1 MNARMSLRACLLTVL
16 LALCVAALHSA
27 CSAGDGQSAAS
38 GTGGGGDVGGSGG
51 ASSGEGAGMVGGFN
65 SGGGSGGVGGDC
77 GYAEYSTELE
87 PGVLLL
93 VYDQS
98 CSMVECPDG
107 STNECNAC
115 PTPSKWA
122 LAEQAM
128 NTVLTSLPDE
138 LRMGLILYPNGV
150 GLGCQVDTS
159 PNVPVGPLSTTRQPI
174 LSELN
179 ITPDG
184 GGTPTLYGLQLAYQT
199 LSQINDNGKKAALLV
214 TDGAWN
220 CPPDPFN
227 PLALNDLIFNE
238 ATQAHDQLG
247 FDTFVVGIQEPSAY
261 LSHLAHV
268 GGTDRLP
275 NCNPDYATIQQ
286 PFIPTCEDS
295 PNTCCNYTVGQ
306 DVVTELTQALQDI
319 ASQLMD
325 TCVFAVPKGDDPNMF
340 DPNLVNVYVDGELV
354 YPDPNEGWS
363 YVGGETDYIEI
374 HGALCDALLSGDAE
388 EVVIQLGC
396 PTVPPR

>member
-1 MNARMSLRACLLTVL
+1 MNARLSLRACLLSL
-16 LALCVAALHSA
+16 LLPVSGGVLHSA
-27 CSAGDGQSAAS
+27 CSAGDGAS
-38 GTGGGGDVGGSGG
+38 SKGGTGAGGTGGSSSGDGG
-51 ASSGEGAGMVGGFN
+51 ALIGGFTGN
-65 SGGGSGGVGGDC
+65 GGGGGMGGDC
-77 GYAEYSTELE
+77 GYAEYSTTLE

-107 STNECNAC
+107 STTECNTC

-128 NTVLTSLPDE
+128 NTVLATLPDE

-150 GLGCQVDTS
+150 GLGCQVDS
-159 PNVPVGPLSTTRQPI
+159 APHVAVDSLSATRQPI
-174 LSELN
+174 LNELN
-179 ITPDG
+179 ITPGG
-184 GGTPTLYGLQLAYQT
+184 GGTPTLYALQLAYQT
-199 LSQINDNGKKAALLV
+199 LGQINDNGKKAALLV

-227 PLALNDLIFNE
+227 PMALNDLIFNE
-238 ATQAHDQLG
+238 ATLAHDQFG
-247 FDTFVVGIQEPSAY
+247 FDTYVVGIQEPSAY

-268 GGTDRLP
+268 GGTERLP
-275 NCNPDYATIQQ
+275 TCNPDYATIQN

-295 PNTCCNYTVGQ
+295 QGTCCNYTVGQ
-306 DVVTELTQALQDI
+306 DVVTELSAALQEI

-340 DPNLVNVYVDGELV
+340 DPNMVNVYVDGELV

-363 YVGGETDYIEI
+363 YVGGDTDYIEI

-388 EVVIQLGC
+388 EVIIQLGC
-396 PTVPPR
+396 PTAPPR